1 MADDSHETNGIVRVG
16 VAVAAPAD
24 IAVAVAVAV
33 VDIVAD
39 LAAVAWRVG
48 VLRYIEFLHSQL
60 VAVL

>member
-1 MADDSHETNGIVRVG
+1 MADNSHETNGIVRVG
-16 VAVAAPAD
+16 VAVSATAD
-24 IAVAVAVAV
+24 TAVAVAV

-39 LAAVAWRVG
+39 LAAVAWEVG